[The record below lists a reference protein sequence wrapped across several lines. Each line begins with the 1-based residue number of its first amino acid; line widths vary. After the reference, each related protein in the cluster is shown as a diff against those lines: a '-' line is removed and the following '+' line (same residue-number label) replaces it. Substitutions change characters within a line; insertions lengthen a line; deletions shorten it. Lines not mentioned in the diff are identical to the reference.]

1 MNALTSRP
9 LRIAMA
15 AVLAVSLHAVGARAQ
30 TVVEDGVVTRLEPPP
45 KRLEGLDVT
54 EHLDTELPLG
64 LAFADERGRAV
75 TLADYVRGNKP
86 LIFTLNYSDCPMLCS
101 LQLNGLVNA
110 LRELD
115 WTAGEQFEIVTVSL
129 NPLETPEQAAR
140 TEARYVGQYGR
151 AAAAGGW
158 HFLTGSKESIDALA
172 DALGIAYAYN
182 EQRREYLHPAA
193 LAITT
198 PNGRIARYLYGI
210 EYAPKTLR
218 LSLVESS
225 EGKIGSSVD
234 RVILYCFHYDQAE
247 GRYAPVAMNIM
258 RLGGGL
264 TALGLGG
271 FLGAFWFRQ
280 WRRKA
285 GREAASVT

>member
-54 EHLDTELPLG
+54 EHLDSKLPLG
-64 LAFADERGRAV
+64 LPFTDERGRAV

-86 LIFTLNYSDCPMLCS
+86 VIFTLNYSDCPMLCS

-115 WTAGEQFEIVTVSL
+115 WTAGEQFDIVTVSL

-151 AAAAGGW
+151 AAAADGW

-225 EGKIGSSVD
+225 EGKIGTSVD
-234 RVILYCFHYDQAE
+234 RVILFCFHYDQAE